1 MTSRQ
6 VPAAA
11 TPDGAGG
18 SAGADGLIDPGGVE
32 STGEDAAKEAL
43 AGNVRRLRLARGM
56 SLRDLA
62 EVTGSSKALLSQIE
76 RGVANPTIGVLTRVA
91 DALDVTLHELVR
103 SALLEPQLIRGGWA
117 DPSAVDD
124 VAVRTLFTSFE
135 RRRLE
140 ISESVL
146 PAAHPSSKTSHGRG
160 SVEYAYV
167 LDGAVVVDSHGWRVE
182 LGRGD
187 ALRFSAEFEHT
198 YTGGPGGA
206 RVLTVVAFTD
216 D

>member
-1 MTSRQ
+1 MTPHQ
-6 VPAAA
+6 QAVP
-11 TPDGAGG
+11 TPDH
-18 SAGADGLIDPGGVE
+18 DGP
-32 STGEDAAKEAL
+32 GEDAAKDAL
-43 AGNVRRLRLARGM
+43 AGNVRRLRLSRGM

-62 EVTGSSKALLSQIE
+62 EATGSSKALLSQIE

-103 SALLEPQLIRGGWA
+103 SPLLTPQLVPGGWS
-117 DPSAVDD
+117 DLDGLDD

-140 ISESVL
+140 ISEAAM
-146 PAAHPSSKTSHGRG
+146 PAAQPSSKSSHGRG

-167 LDGAVVVDSHGWRVE
+167 LEGAVTVASHGWSVE
-182 LGRGD
+182 LARGD
-187 ALRFSAEFEHT
+187 GLRFSAEFEHV

>member
-6 VPAAA
+6 EPLAA
-11 TPDGAGG
+11 PDE
-18 SAGADGLIDPGGVE
+18 DGP
-32 STGEDAAKEAL
+32 GEDAAKEAL

-62 EVTGSSKALLSQIE
+62 ETTGSSKALLSQIE
-76 RGVANPTIGVLTRVA
+76 RGVANPTIGVLTRIA

-103 SALLEPQLIRGGWA
+103 SPLLAPQLVPGDWSDLGSI
-117 DPSAVDD
+117 DE

-140 ISESVL
+140 ISESAV
-146 PAAHPSSKTSHGRG
+146 PAGHSSSKSSHGRG

-167 LDGAVVVDSHGWRVE
+167 LDGAVTVASNGWTVE

-187 ALRFSAEFEHT
+187 GLRFSAEFEHV
-198 YTGGPGGA
+198 YTGGPDGA
-206 RVLTVVAFTD
+206 RMLTVVAFTD

>member
-1 MTSRQ
+1 MTPPQEALPVSEH
-6 VPAAA
+6 
-11 TPDGAGG
+11 DG
-18 SAGADGLIDPGGVE
+18 P
-32 STGEDAAKEAL
+32 GEDAAKDAL
-43 AGNVRRLRLARGM
+43 AGNVRRLRLSRGM

-62 EVTGSSKALLSQIE
+62 EATGSSKALLSQIE

-103 SALLEPQLIRGGWA
+103 SPLLAPQLVPGGWNELA
-117 DPSAVDD
+117 SLDE

-140 ISESVL
+140 ISEAAM
-146 PAAHPSSKTSHGRG
+146 PAAQPSSKSSHGRG

-167 LDGAVVVDSHGWRVE
+167 LEGAVTVASNGWSVE
-182 LGRGD
+182 LARGD
-187 ALRFSAEFEHT
+187 GLRFSAEFEHV
-198 YTGGPGGA
+198 YTGGRDGA